1 MNWADHYSAI
11 YDEIGVEAQVLP
23 GNGGGAVTV
32 TALDKTSGVVL
43 NDGAG
48 AALNVDFQDIRP
60 GAIIRMSELTAA
72 SLVRSD
78 LHGGEI
84 TINDVTWHIESS
96 RPRPAPTGEANGELL
111 LILMKA

>member
-1 MNWADHYSAI
+1 MDWADHYSAI
-11 YDEIGVEAQVLP
+11 YDEIGVAAEIFPA
-23 GNGGGAVTV
+23 GGGGAVPV
-32 TALDKTSGVVL
+32 TALDKTAGVVVDDGG
-43 NDGAG
+43 NDY
-48 AALNVDFQDIRP
+48 QDIRP
-60 GAIIRMSELTAA
+60 GAIVRMSELTAA

-84 TINDVTWHIESS
+84 TINGTTWHIESS